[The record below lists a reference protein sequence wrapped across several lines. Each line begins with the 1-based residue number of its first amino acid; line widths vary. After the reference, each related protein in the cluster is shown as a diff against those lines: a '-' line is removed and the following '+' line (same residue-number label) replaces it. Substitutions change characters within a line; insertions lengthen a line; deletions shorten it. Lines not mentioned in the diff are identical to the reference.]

1 MKKRVLSMLMA
12 LTLCLT
18 TLPTAAL
25 AEELGPVDGTSTVE
39 TAGADAEAGA
49 KAEAEAAAK
58 AEAEAKAKAEAEAKA
73 KAEAE
78 AKAKADAEAAAAVQ
92 AQIDAL
98 PDADELP
105 AMDDDEVLAAYM
117 AIQEAYDAYDALTAE
132 QQAQITGAER
142 FEDLF
147 NWFNGQIA
155 LLDGDVTIY
164 PDDVNANGDIIPY
177 IDFSRTGPLLTG
189 TETTLSGQY
198 YVVQGTVTIDRD
210 LTVDG
215 SQDGGLV
222 LCQGA
227 KLTINGALIHTGGK
241 QFYIYGQSNNGA
253 DTGEL
258 IINNSNGDGAAIR
271 TASTYDARLG
281 INSGKVTVISGISK
295 ELIGD
300 HITLYST
307 KSIHEGIL
315 DGDAKLPSEW
325 GKSSISGGELV
336 IEYCGHDHA
345 AYTPSGSTQH
355 IKSCAQC
362 GFNTGSS
369 PKIADCGSDGYD
381 RYVSVDDTNH
391 RQKCPCGNTFGNLIP
406 HDTGYLLSKN
416 NQMHIAGCA
425 ICGYQSGSEEQHVW
439 DNIKTGECVKCGF
452 MPVAAGD
459 YDYIFESVQDAL
471 DAFANGDTISAE
483 LHSAKSG
490 NTEIRD
496 AIVFDYPGKTLTLNM
511 NGYTLENEGAP
522 VITVEA
528 GTLKITGAATISQ
541 PATSQ
546 ELVAPAIEVTGGELI
561 FEDTLNVTGSAQNLS
576 AAPAILVKGGTVK
589 FEKDVTATAVENA
602 GSSTLLNP
610 AIAPAVKV
618 TGGKLIF
625 NGKLTATGGLGGV
638 PENTRPCEPAVYA
651 EGGELEFNGDL
662 DLNGGLTITGSA
674 ELTKG
679 LTQGAFKVDYGSQT
693 VNGKQLSVKGS
704 SVYAKVSALLA
715 ENHVCVKTESLV
727 EGKDKEYVNTGANIC
742 SFDVTIEEHTHKWTP
757 AGSSHDCVCGASDG
771 HKEWENGKCGVC
783 GYACLHESVNNDGT
797 CFTCGEKMT
806 VEIVAEDGTTT
817 YGTDFKAAMNA
828 AVDGTTVTLL
838 ADVSI
843 SGRTGISGDDTTV
856 TLDLNGHK
864 ITSGYLDVG
873 DKDTN
878 GTYTTCTLKIIGKGS
893 YEPPMYGGIII
904 VNMKA
909 TLDLSEWEGGTISSI
924 NISDSSDYEAATRE
938 AAVIVGPKAGTIGKL
953 AFGNNQLGELKKT
966 KLSGGSFNEIW
977 VADFGPVKL
986 GELLADGYAYQNA
999 DGSYVEYG
1007 TKLQGAS
1014 IFNVKV
1020 VKCPHAKI
1028 NEDGHCAYCN
1038 ATDFVAQ
1045 VTAADG
1051 SSSAYTDIAAA
1062 IAAADGGTVKLLA
1075 NASEITIGSPLK
1087 LDLNGKTA
1095 AKLTVTGDVTLAS
1108 LLPEGYAFK
1117 SGSTWITDLTG
1128 TELTNVSMAKIPIK
1142 SMEYPTEMSMT
1153 YGGAGTL
1160 LVNVK
1165 KESGTGAVRFQWYK
1179 VEDGKATEVG
1189 SATAKNQF
1197 DLSALKLSAGN
1208 HTFRFSATCDGYK
1221 KMSQDIVVTVQ
1232 KANIGS
1238 NRIMPPTAQENLTY
1252 TGQPQAL
1259 ITAGSVTSG
1268 GTMQYSLTEN
1278 GTYSQDSPTGTD
1290 AGAYTVWYRVIGDE
1304 NHNDTTPASVAVRIG
1319 QKPLT
1324 ITGVTAASKPY
1335 DGTTNADISS
1345 VTFDNVTLNRGTDYT
1360 VTANFDDAGVD
1371 SGKNITAT
1379 VTLMG
1384 QTAKNYVLEQ
1394 SSFPTT
1400 GSITKADAPDFTKE
1414 TTLVI
1419 VNGHEK
1425 TYTVT
1430 LPAMPTLETPKAYG
1444 ALTYEIGEIKLND
1457 GYYTSG
1463 AKVENG
1469 ELTLPIQKN
1478 DVKTTGSVG
1487 TATVVIKSTNY
1498 EDITLTVNVSA
1509 KNKLS
1514 PVLAGTLTLTPIKIT
1529 YGEPLSKIK
1538 ITGTMKA
1545 GDTVIEGTFS
1555 WQLPGNTILDASTSG
1570 HTVEWT
1576 FTPKDGNTYT
1586 EVTGTA
1592 TVQVDKATQYGKVS
1606 MAGYTYGK
1614 TPSTPTLTDQTGD
1627 LNARVTYSYAAADS
1641 GSVQTWDI
1649 QNPPALNA
1657 GTYRMYASI
1666 GDTDNYYGCEAV
1678 YCEFVVAKAT
1688 PTYTAPTGLTAK
1700 YGQTLADVTL
1710 TDGWSWMDSSESVGG
1725 ASTAAKTFQAKFTPT
1740 DAVNYNMVENI
1751 GLEVMVN
1758 KADSGNLKTVELEQ
1772 KYTDASDH
1780 TYTPD
1785 WAGLPAGQDWT
1796 FSSEASIVLSK
1807 QDFAADGSLLTYAI
1821 SGGKAGDKITI
1832 TLKASCDNYED
1843 FTITLTITLTEKD
1856 NQQALRITGGTTVVY
1871 GQTLQLGTS
1880 GGSGSGAVTYTVTSG
1895 TGEATI
1901 DSNGVLTPVRIGS
1914 VTVTATK
1921 AGDSEYNAVTSSPV
1935 EITIT
1940 RATPTGEPAYTKI
1953 TASGKTLADA
1963 ALGIGTITP
1972 AGGTIAWD
1980 DPTTTEVVANK
1991 SYGWTYTPSDTNYT
2005 TLTGSIQLWH
2015 KSTSSGGGSYYA
2027 PTVPDM
2033 PMLYRGC
2040 TGDAV
2045 KTLQDKLNTLGYNS
2059 GNVDGIFGAKTYAAV
2074 TAFQKANNLG
2084 VDGIVGKL
2092 TWAKLYGVSPAMPVE
2107 TTVVG
2112 RPMVSYGS
2120 RGDAVR
2126 KLQELLN
2133 ALGYDCGSVDGIFGS
2148 KTKAAVLAFQKANGL
2163 AADGIVGPLTWGK
2176 LV

>member
-1 MKKRVLSMLMA
+1 MKKRLLSAFMA
-12 LTLCLT
+12 LALCLT
-18 TLPTAAL
+18 LLPTAAL
-25 AEELGPVDGTSTVE
+25 AEETGPVDGTSTVE
-39 TAGADAEAGA
+39 TAGADAEAAA

-98 PDADELP
+98 PAVGTLRGMNDGALD
-105 AMDDDEVLAAYM
+105 AAYM
-117 AIQEAYDAYDALTAE
+117 DTQAAYDAYEALTAE

-177 IDFSRTGPLLTG
+177 TDFSRTGPLLTG
-189 TETTLSGQY
+189 TETTLSGKY
-198 YVVQGTVTIDRD
+198 YIVQGDITISGD

-215 SQDGGLV
+215 SKEGGLV

-227 KLTINGALIHTGGK
+227 TLTVEGALIHSGGNG
-241 QFYIYGQSNNGA
+241 FYIYGQSNGGA
-253 DTGEL
+253 AAGEL
-258 IINNSNGDGAAIR
+258 IINNSSGGGAAIQS
-271 TASTYDARLG
+271 TSASAPRLG
-281 INSGKVTVISGISK
+281 ISSGKVTINGGSSK
-295 ELIGD
+295 KLVDNVE
-300 HITLYST
+300 LYST
-307 KSIHEGIL
+307 KPIHEGIL

-336 IEYCGHDHA
+336 IEYCRHDHPT
-345 AYTPSGSTQH
+345 YTPSGDTQH
-355 IKSCAQC
+355 IKSCTQC
-362 GFNTGSS
+362 GFNTGNTTL
-369 PKIADCGSDGYD
+369 KANCGNDGYE
-381 RYVSVDDTNH
+381 RTVSAGVEGH
-391 RQKCPCGNTFGNLIP
+391 RRECPCGNLFGDVIEHMIETVPTYSKQNHITGCRECDYTEGAP
-406 HDTGYLLSKN
+406 QDHD
-416 NQMHIAGCA
+416 
-425 ICGYQSGSEEQHVW
+425 W
-439 DNIKTGECVKCGF
+439 DRTTGECTGCGF
-452 MPVAAGD
+452 KP
-459 YDYIFESVQDAL
+459 IAL
-471 DAFANGDTISAE
+471 DKWECSYDSLQEAMNEASKIPDGPLVTLYSEASGKAIDDGFVFNYPDKTI
-483 LHSAKSG
+483 
-490 NTEIRD
+490 
-496 AIVFDYPGKTLTLNM
+496 TLNM

-528 GTLKITGAATISQ
+528 GTLKITGAATINQ
-541 PATSQ
+541 
-546 ELVAPAIEVTGGELI
+546 TGTFSDL
-561 FEDTLNVTGSAQNLS
+561 A
-576 AAPAILVKGGTVK
+576 
-589 FEKDVTATAVENA
+589 
-602 GSSTLLNP
+602 
-610 AIAPAVKV
+610 APAVKV
-618 TGGKLIF
+618 TGGTLIF
-625 NGKLTATGGLGGV
+625 DGKLTATGASGK
-638 PENTRPCEPAVYA
+638 PAVEVTNGTLRLK
-651 EGGELEFNGDL
+651 EGDV
-662 DLNGGLTITGSA
+662 LNGGVSVEGSTTYA
-674 ELTKG
+674 NVNALLGDG
-679 LTQGAFKVDYGSQT
+679 LAFAKEDEHSIIV
-693 VNGKQLSVKGS
+693 VKGNVKS
-704 SVYAKVSALLA
+704 ID
-715 ENHVCVKTESLV
+715 ENVVVKEHGHSFTLDSD
-727 EGKDKEYVNTGANIC
+727 GKYT
-742 SFDVTIEEHTHKWTP
+742 
-757 AGSSHDCVCGASDG
+757 CVCGYTCPHDKFENGVCKICGNGCAHTNVDENGLCRNCKTQMAVKITASD
-771 HKEWENGKCGVC
+771 N
-783 GYACLHESVNNDGT
+783 
-797 CFTCGEKMT
+797 T
-806 VEIVAEDGTTT
+806 VT
-817 YGTDFKAAMNA
+817 YGTDFKSAMRNA
-828 AVDGTTVTLL
+828 TNGTKITLL

-843 SGRTGISGDDTTV
+843 SRRTGISGDDTTV

-893 YEPPMYGGIII
+893 YEPPVYSGIIT

-953 AFGNNQLGELKKT
+953 AFGNNQLNELKKT

-986 GELLADGYAYQNA
+986 GELLAEGYAFQNR
-999 DGSYVEYG
+999 DGAYVKYE
-1007 TKLQGAS
+1007 TTLQGAS
-1014 IFNVKV
+1014 IYNVKV

-1075 NASEITIGSPLK
+1075 NAGEITIGSPLK

-1108 LLPEGYAFK
+1108 LLPEGCAFK

-1128 TELTNVSMAKIPIK
+1128 TELTNVSMAKLPIK
-1142 SMEYPTEMSMT
+1142 SMDYETEMSMT

-1189 SATAKNQF
+1189 SATATNQF

-1278 GTYSQDSPTGTD
+1278 GTYSQNSPVGTD
-1290 AGAYTVWYRVIGDE
+1290 AGTYTVWYRVIGDA
-1304 NHNDTTPASVAVRIG
+1304 NHNDTAPASVAVSIR

-1324 ITGVTAASKPY
+1324 ITEVTTASKTY
-1335 DGTTNADISS
+1335 DGTTNAGITS
-1345 VTFDNVTLNRGTDYT
+1345 VTFDNVTLTRDTDYT
-1360 VTANFDDAGVD
+1360 VTASFDDAGVG
-1371 SGKNITAT
+1371 SGKNVTAT

-1384 QTAKNYVLEQ
+1384 QTAKNYFLEQ
-1394 SSFPTT
+1394 SSFHTT
-1400 GSITKADAPDFTKE
+1400 GNITKAAAPDFTKA
-1414 TTLVI
+1414 TALVI

-1430 LPAMPTLETPKAYG
+1430 LPALPKLEAPREYG
-1444 ALTYEIGEIKLND
+1444 AVTYGAPTVNLSS
-1457 GYYTSG
+1457 GYYTEG
-1463 AKVENG
+1463 ARVEDG
-1469 ELTLPIQKN
+1469 KLILPIQKN

-1545 GDTVIEGTFS
+1545 GDTVVEGTFS
-1555 WQLPGNTILDASTSG
+1555 WQLPGNAILDASTLG
-1570 HTVEWT
+1570 HDVGWK

-1592 TVQVDKATQYGKVS
+1592 TVQVGKATQYGKVS

-1614 TPSTPTLTDQTGD
+1614 TPSMPSLTEQTGD
-1627 LNARVTYSYAAADS
+1627 PNAQVTYYYS
-1641 GSVQTWDI
+1641 SVGNGNMQVWSIND
-1649 QNPPALNA
+1649 PPALNA

-1666 GDTDNYYGCEAV
+1666 GDTDNYYGFEAV

-1688 PTYTAPTGLTAK
+1688 PTYTAPTGLTAI

-1710 TDGWSWMDSSESVGG
+1710 PDGWSWMNSSESVGN
-1725 ASTAAKTFQAKFTPT
+1725 ASTAAKKFKAKFTPT
-1740 DAVNYNMVENI
+1740 DTDNYNMVENI
-1751 GLEVMVN
+1751 ELEVMVN
-1758 KADSGNLKTVELEQ
+1758 KADGGNLKAVELEQ

-1796 FSSEASIVLSK
+1796 FSSEASIVLPK
-1807 QDFAADGSLLTYAI
+1807 QDFAADGNLLTYAI
-1821 SGGKAGDKITI
+1821 SGGKAGDKITLI
-1832 TLKASCDNYED
+1832 LKASCDNYED
-1843 FTITLTITLTEKD
+1843 FTITLNVTLTEKD

-1880 GGSGSGAVTYTVTSG
+1880 GGTGSGAVTYTVTNG

-1991 SYGWTYTPSDTNYT
+1991 SYGWTYTPTDTNYT
-2005 TLTGSIQLWH
+2005 TRTGTIKLWS
-2015 KSTSSGGGSYYA
+2015 KSSGGGSGRTA
-2027 PTVPDM
+2027 AVVAPDM

-2045 KTLQDKLNTLGYNS
+2045 KTLQETLNAKGFDS

-2126 KLQELLN
+2126 KLQEMLN
-2133 ALGYDCGSVDGIFGS
+2133 ATGYTCGNVDGIFGS
-2148 KTKAAVLAFQKANGL
+2148 KTYAAVLAFQKANGL
-2163 AADGIVGPLTWGK
+2163 AADGIAGPLTWGK

>member
-1 MKKRVLSMLMA
+1 MKKRVLSLFMA
-12 LTLCLT
+12 LMLCLT
-18 TLPTAAL
+18 LLPTAAF
-25 AEELGPVDGTSTVE
+25 AEG
-39 TAGADAEAGA
+39 
-49 KAEAEAAAK
+49 
-58 AEAEAKAKAEAEAKA
+58 
-73 KAEAE
+73 
-78 AKAKADAEAAAAVQ
+78 
-92 AQIDAL
+92 
-98 PDADELP
+98 
-105 AMDDDEVLAAYM
+105 
-117 AIQEAYDAYDALTAE
+117 
-132 QQAQITGAER
+132 
-142 FEDLF
+142 EDVS
-147 NWFNGQIA
+147 I
-155 LLDGDVTIY
+155 
-164 PDDVNANGDIIPY
+164 
-177 IDFSRTGPLLTG
+177 
-189 TETTLSGQY
+189 SGG
-198 YVVQGTVTIDRD
+198 VI
-210 LTVDG
+210 
-215 SQDGGLV
+215 GG
-222 LCQGA
+222 GE
-227 KLTINGALIHTGGK
+227 TGGEGGGIYVAPGSPTEGGGGT
-241 QFYIYGQSNNGA
+241 YIPGA
-253 DTGEL
+253 DT
-258 IINNSNGDGAAIR
+258 R
-271 TASTYDARLG
+271 TEIWCVSKPDSIGRTYDGTTDGSTIPLG
-281 INSGKVTVISGISK
+281 MTFTDGTNTYTFTEGTDFTAKKTFDSADAGSRTVTVEI

-300 HITLYST
+300 AAAKYKLKAGEETFTIGGNIDKAYPDLTVTLSRTTCTVGEKILPLLSINGVQENAAVTYYYAPLDSGYLEFEGSEAVPAINENIAISDPGTYYVYAKTAET
-307 KSIHEGIL
+307 KNYEENRSATVALTVNEAVVEAASVTKEDGTDGGTYESL
-315 DGDAKLPSEW
+315 PAALNAAQDGDTVKL
-325 GKSSISGGELV
+325 L
-336 IEYCGHDHA
+336 
-345 AYTPSGSTQH
+345 
-355 IKSCAQC
+355 
-362 GFNTGSS
+362 
-369 PKIADCGSDGYD
+369 
-381 RYVSVDDTNH
+381 TNH
-391 RQKCPCGNTFGNLIP
+391 VT
-406 HDTGYLLSKN
+406 D
-416 NQMHIAGCA
+416 A
-425 ICGYQSGSEEQHVW
+425 
-439 DNIKTGECVKCGF
+439 
-452 MPVAAGD
+452 
-459 YDYIFESVQDAL
+459 DAL
-471 DAFANGDTISAE
+471 NALGEDFTFEQYAS
-483 LHSAKSG
+483 
-490 NTEIRD
+490 
-496 AIVFDYPGKTLTLNM
+496 IVPVVTKTLTLDLNHKTVDYLEVGFTETNEETQKKETLATGNLTVTGEAAYGRISNLM
-511 NGYTLENEGAP
+511 FMAGALDIRGGEIGGSGCAGLLCDANSGSVTVSNGTVYGLTVSEGAS
-522 VITVEA
+522 V
-528 GTLKITGAATISQ
+528 
-541 PATSQ
+541 
-546 ELVAPAIEVTGGELI
+546 
-561 FEDTLNVTGSAQNLS
+561 
-576 AAPAILVKGGTVK
+576 
-589 FEKDVTATAVENA
+589 
-602 GSSTLLNP
+602 
-610 AIAPAVKV
+610 
-618 TGGKLIF
+618 
-625 NGKLTATGGLGGV
+625 
-638 PENTRPCEPAVYA
+638 
-651 EGGELEFNGDL
+651 
-662 DLNGGLTITGSA
+662 
-674 ELTKG
+674 
-679 LTQGAFKVDYGSQT
+679 T
-693 VNGKQLSVKGS
+693 VNGGSNHAGEWVVASGATLSITGGTFKDVQFVNSGTIAITGGS
-704 SVYAKVSALLA
+704 FEKIAVSGASAVSLSALLA
-715 ENHVCVKTESLV
+715 NGYAFYSTSGAYQSAEGTELSSV
-727 EGKDKEYVNTGANIC
+727 RVQK
-742 SFDVTIEEHTHKWTP
+742 HTHAIGEDGKCTE
-757 AGSSHDCVCGASDG
+757 CGAAFG
-771 HKEWENGKCGVC
+771 
-783 GYACLHESVNNDGT
+783 ASVTAQGSVSYYDTIDDAFAAAQTND
-797 CFTCGEKMT
+797 
-806 VEIVAEDGTTT
+806 
-817 YGTDFKAAMNA
+817 
-828 AVDGTTVTLL
+828 TVTLL
-838 ADVSI
+838 ANITNRDGSGIFVS
-843 SGRTGISGDDTTV
+843 GGPY
-856 TLDLNGHK
+856 TLDLNGHR
-864 ITSGYLDVG
+864 IDAGIDLVVG
-873 DKDTN
+873 DMDDSEVLLRGELTVKDSSTDNAGYVQYLKLWN
-878 GTYTTCTLKIIGKGS
+878 GDLTVESGSFHWIIESTPDSVGT
-893 YEPPMYGGIII
+893 ITI
-904 VNMKA
+904 
-909 TLDLSEWEGGTISSI
+909 TGGTAETVTHCSP
-924 NISDSSDYEAATRE
+924 NVTFR
-938 AAVIVGPKAGTIGKL
+938 
-953 AFGNNQLGELKKT
+953 
-966 KLSGGSFNEIW
+966 LSGGTFDRISISSTCGKNVFPS
-977 VADFGPVKL
+977 D
-986 GELLADGYAYQNA
+986 LLADGYAYANKNSGAIQNGEGYSDVSDVTVVKHDHTWNDGVCACGVSCAHSEMNNEGKCSVCGKLLAVASVKTSGGTVTCYRDIHAAFGGAESSSGSTLTLLQDVALPSYDEDTDKDSIYICPDSGDYHFTVDWNGHTLSGNTWRSLLTFSDSISVTLKDSSGSNTGGVCNNGMGAAVYLRIGGSNSVEITGGTYSPKVTTGERCYGTVRISGGVFNNPEDSGQTTALYVYGGGKLAALLA
-999 DGSYVEYG
+999 DGVTLACDKDGNSLLDVYSNSLTGRGTFYVVAHTHTIDESTNKCACGYTCSHTAVDENG
-1007 TKLQGAS
+1007 NCTVCKKPMAAMVTKGGES
-1014 IFNVKV
+1014 R
-1020 VKCPHAKI
+1020 
-1028 NEDGHCAYCN
+1028 AY
-1038 ATDFVAQ
+1038 
-1045 VTAADG
+1045 AALNDAL
-1051 SSSAYTDIAAA
+1051 S
-1062 IAAADGGTVKLLA
+1062 AAADGGTLKLLA
-1075 NASEITIGSPLK
+1075 NAGEITISSPLK

-1108 LLPEGYAFK
+1108 LLPEGCAFK

-1290 AGAYTVWYRVIGDE
+1290 AGAYTVWYRVIGDA
-1304 NHNDTTPASVAVRIG
+1304 NHNDTAPASVAVSIR

-1324 ITGVTAASKPY
+1324 ITEVTTASKTY
-1335 DGTTNADISS
+1335 DGTTNAGIPS
-1345 VTFDNVTLNRGTDYT
+1345 VTFDGVTLNRGTDYT
-1360 VTANFDDAGVD
+1360 VAASFDDASVGN
-1371 SGKNITAT
+1371 GKNVTAT

-1384 QTAKNYVLEQ
+1384 QAAKNYALEQ

-1400 GSITKADAPDFTKE
+1400 GSIIKAAAPDFTKE
-1414 TTLVI
+1414 TALTI

-1430 LPAMPTLETPKAYG
+1430 LPALPTLETPKAYG

-1509 KNKLS
+1509 KNRITPTGTPTLS
-1514 PVLAGTLTLTPIKIT
+1514 KNAIT
-1529 YGEPLSKIK
+1529 YGNALNTIALSGKLH
-1538 ITGTMKA
+1538 
-1545 GDTVIEGTFS
+1545 DNVNNVDVDGTFE
-1555 WQLPGNTILDASTSG
+1555 WVDGTHIPVVGNGTYAAEWIFEPTDTEKYLTVSG
-1570 HTVEWT
+1570 RSNITVE
-1576 FTPKDGNTYT
+1576 
-1586 EVTGTA
+1586 
-1592 TVQVDKATQYGKVS
+1592 KAQQYGKVS
-1606 MAGYTYGK
+1606 MAGYTYGQA
-1614 TPSTPTLTDQTGD
+1614 PSTPTLTDRTGD
-1627 LNARVTYSYAAADS
+1627 ANAQVTYSYAAAGN

-1666 GDTDNYYGCEAV
+1666 GDTDNYYGFEAV
-1678 YCEFVVAKAT
+1678 HCEFVVAKAT
-1688 PTYTAPTGLTAK
+1688 PTYTKPTDLTAK

-1710 TDGWSWMDSSESVGG
+1710 PDGWSWMDSSESVGG
-1725 ASTAAKTFQAKFTPT
+1725 ASTAAKTFQAKFTPKDT
-1740 DAVNYNMVENI
+1740 ENYNTVENI

-1758 KADSGNLKTVELEQ
+1758 KADGGSLKTVELEQ

-1796 FSSEASIVLSK
+1796 FSSEASIVLPK

-1821 SGGKAGDKITI
+1821 SGGKAGDKII
-1832 TLKASCDNYED
+1832 LILKASCDNYED

-1880 GGSGSGAVTYTVTSG
+1880 GGSGSGAVTYTVTNG

-1991 SYGWTYTPSDTNYT
+1991 SYGWTYTPTDTNYT

-2015 KSTSSGGGSYYA
+2015 KSTSSGGGSYYV

-2074 TAFQKANNLG
+2074 TAFQKTNSLG

-2092 TWAKLYGVSPAMPVE
+2092 TWAKLYDATPVNVTPV
-2107 TTVVG
+2107 TTQ
-2112 RPMVSYGS
+2112 PMLRTGS

-2133 ALGYDCGSVDGIFGS
+2133 AKGYTCGSVDGIFGS

>member
-1 MKKRVLSMLMA
+1 MKKRVLSLFMA
-12 LTLCLT
+12 LMLCLT
-18 TLPTAAL
+18 LLPTAAL
-25 AEELGPVDGTSTVE
+25 AEETEGTAQTPPAVE
-39 TAGADAEAGA
+39 KAADPANGEEQQENQPAAPKQENQSAEQ
-49 KAEAEAAAK
+49 EEQQEDSAAK
-58 AEAEAKAKAEAEAKA
+58 QAVAT
-73 KAEAE
+73 
-78 AKAKADAEAAAAVQ
+78 VQ
-92 AQIDAL
+92 AMIG
-98 PDADELP
+98 ELP
-105 AMDDDEVLAAYM
+105 SLGELKGMDSDTLNEAYM
-117 AIQEAYDAYDALTAE
+117 AVQSAYDAYEALTAE

-177 IDFSRTGPLLTG
+177 TDFSRTGPLLTG
-189 TETTLSGQY
+189 TETTLSGKY
-198 YVVQGTVTIDRD
+198 YIVQGDITISGD

-215 SQDGGLV
+215 SKEGGLV

-307 KSIHEGIL
+307 KPIHEGIL

-325 GKSSISGGELV
+325 GKSSISGGNLV
-336 IEYCGHDHA
+336 LEYCGHDHA

-369 PKIADCGSDGYD
+369 PKIADCGSDGYE
-381 RYVSVDDTNH
+381 RTVSAGVEGH
-391 RQKCPCGNTFGNLIP
+391 RRECPCGNLFGDVIEHMIETVPTYSKQNHITGCRECDYTEGAP
-406 HDTGYLLSKN
+406 QDHD
-416 NQMHIAGCA
+416 
-425 ICGYQSGSEEQHVW
+425 W
-439 DNIKTGECVKCGF
+439 DRTTGECTGCGF
-452 MPVAAGD
+452 KP
-459 YDYIFESVQDAL
+459 IAL
-471 DAFANGDTISAE
+471 DKWECSYDSLQEAMNEASKIPDGPLVTLYSEASGKAIDDGFVFNYPDKTI
-483 LHSAKSG
+483 
-490 NTEIRD
+490 
-496 AIVFDYPGKTLTLNM
+496 TLNM

-528 GTLKITGAATISQ
+528 GTLKITGAATINQ
-541 PATSQ
+541 
-546 ELVAPAIEVTGGELI
+546 TGTFSDL
-561 FEDTLNVTGSAQNLS
+561 A
-576 AAPAILVKGGTVK
+576 
-589 FEKDVTATAVENA
+589 
-602 GSSTLLNP
+602 
-610 AIAPAVKV
+610 APAVKV
-618 TGGKLIF
+618 TGGTLIF
-625 NGKLTATGGLGGV
+625 DGKLTATGASGK
-638 PENTRPCEPAVYA
+638 PAVEVTNGTLRLK
-651 EGGELEFNGDL
+651 EGDV
-662 DLNGGLTITGSA
+662 LNGGVSVEGSTTYA
-674 ELTKG
+674 NVNALLGDG
-679 LTQGAFKVDYGSQT
+679 LAFAKEDEHSIIV
-693 VNGKQLSVKGS
+693 VKGNVKS
-704 SVYAKVSALLA
+704 ID
-715 ENHVCVKTESLV
+715 ENVVVKEHGHSFTLDSD
-727 EGKDKEYVNTGANIC
+727 GKYT
-742 SFDVTIEEHTHKWTP
+742 
-757 AGSSHDCVCGASDG
+757 CVCGYTCPHDKFENGVCKICGNGCAHTNVDENGLCRNCKTQMAVKITASD
-771 HKEWENGKCGVC
+771 N
-783 GYACLHESVNNDGT
+783 
-797 CFTCGEKMT
+797 T
-806 VEIVAEDGTTT
+806 VT
-817 YGTDFKAAMNA
+817 YGTDFKSAMRNA
-828 AVDGTTVTLL
+828 TNGTKITLL

-843 SGRTGISGDDTTV
+843 VNRTGISGDDTTV

-878 GTYTTCTLKIIGKGS
+878 GTYTTCTLKIIGNGS
-893 YEPPMYGGIII
+893 YEPPMYGGIIA

-924 NISDSSDYEAATRE
+924 NISDNSNYEAATRE
-938 AAVIVGPKAGTIGKL
+938 AAVIVGPKAGTIGNL
-953 AFGNNQLGELKKT
+953 SFGNNQLDELKKT

-977 VADFGPVKL
+977 AAGFGQPVKL
-986 GELLADGYAYQNA
+986 GELLAEGYAYQYT
-999 DGSYVEYG
+999 DGGDRFVEY
-1007 TKLQGAS
+1007 TKTLQGAS
-1014 IFNVKV
+1014 IYNVKV

-1038 ATDFVAQ
+1038 ATGFVAQ

-1062 IAAADGGTVKLLA
+1062 IAAAGGGTVKLLA
-1075 NASEITIGSPLK
+1075 NASEITINSPLK

-1117 SGSTWITDLTG
+1117 SGSTWITDLNS

-1142 SMEYPTEMSMT
+1142 SMEYPTEMSMD
-1153 YGGAGTL
+1153 YGGTGTL
-1160 LVNVK
+1160 IVNVR
-1165 KESGTGAVRFQWYK
+1165 GTGAVRFQWYK

-1290 AGAYTVWYRVIGDE
+1290 AGAYTVWYRVIGDA
-1304 NHNDTTPASVAVRIG
+1304 NHKDTTPASVAVRIG

-1371 SGKNITAT
+1371 SGKNVTAT

-1384 QTAKNYVLEQ
+1384 QAAKNYALEQ

-1400 GSITKADAPDFTKE
+1400 GSIIKAAAPDFTKE
-1414 TTLVI
+1414 TALTI

-1430 LPAMPTLETPKAYG
+1430 LPALPTLETPKAYG

-1545 GDTVIEGTFS
+1545 GDTVVEGTFS

-1592 TVQVDKATQYGKVS
+1592 TVQVGKATQYGKVS
-1606 MAGYTYGK
+1606 MAGYTYGQ
-1614 TPSTPTLTDQTGD
+1614 TPSTPTLTNRTGD
-1627 LNARVTYSYAAADS
+1627 ANAQVTYRYSAAGS

-1700 YGQTLADVTL
+1700 YGQTLADVKL
-1710 TDGWSWMDSSESVGG
+1710 SNPEGNLDGTWSWMNSSESVGD
-1725 ASTAAKTFQAKFTPT
+1725 ASTVTKTFQAKFTPKDT
-1740 DAVNYNMVENI
+1740 ENYNTVENI
-1751 GLEVMVN
+1751 ELEVMVN
-1758 KADSGNLKTVELEQ
+1758 KADGRNLKTVELEQ

-1796 FSSEASIVLSK
+1796 FSSEASIVLPK

-1843 FTITLTITLTEKD
+1843 FTIALTITLTEKD
-1856 NQQALRITGGTTVVY
+1856 NQQALRITGGATVVY

-1880 GGSGSGAVTYTVTSG
+1880 GGSGAGAVTYAVTNG

-1901 DSNGVLTPVRIGS
+1901 DAATGKLTPVKVG
-1914 VTVTATK
+1914 TVKVKATK
-1921 AGDSEYNAVTSSPV
+1921 AADASFNEATSAEV

-1963 ALGIGTITP
+1963 GLGIGTITP

-1991 SYGWTYTPSDTNYT
+1991 SYGWTYTPADTNYDK
-2005 TLTGSIQLWH
+2005 LTGTIKLWS
-2015 KSTSSGGGSYYA
+2015 KSSGGGSGRTA
-2027 PTVPDM
+2027 AVVAPDM
-2033 PMLYRGC
+2033 PMLYRGY

-2045 KTLQDKLNTLGYNS
+2045 KTLQEKLNAKGFDS

-2074 TAFQKANNLG
+2074 TAFQKANGLG

-2092 TWAKLYGVSPAMPVE
+2092 TWAKLYDATPVNVTPV
-2107 TTVVG
+2107 TTQ
-2112 RPMVSYGS
+2112 PMLRTGS

-2126 KLQELLN
+2126 KLQEMLN
-2133 ALGYDCGSVDGIFGS
+2133 AKGYTCGNVDGIFGS
-2148 KTKAAVLAFQKANGL
+2148 KTYAAVLAFQKANGL
-2163 AADGIVGPLTWGK
+2163 GADGIVGPLTWGK

>member
-1 MKKRVLSMLMA
+1 MA
-12 LTLCLT
+12 LALCLT
-18 TLPTAAL
+18 LLPTAAL
-25 AEELGPVDGTSTVE
+25 AAEPGGTAQTPPAVEKAADPANGEEQQENQPAAPKQENQS
-39 TAGADAEAGA
+39 AEQ
-49 KAEAEAAAK
+49 EEQQEDSAAK
-58 AEAEAKAKAEAEAKA
+58 QAV
-73 KAEAE
+73 
-78 AKAKADAEAAAAVQ
+78 AAVQ
-92 AQIDAL
+92 AMIG
-98 PDADELP
+98 ELP
-105 AMDDDEVLAAYM
+105 SLGELKGMDSDTLNEAYM
-117 AIQEAYDAYDALTAE
+117 AVQSAYDAYETLSEE
-132 QQAQITGAER
+132 QQAQVTGADR
-142 FEDLF
+142 FEELF
-147 NWFNGQIA
+147 GWFNSQVAPLEDSGN
-155 LLDGDVTIY
+155 IY
-164 PDDVNANGDIIPY
+164 PDVVDADGGITAGTS
-177 IDFSRTGPLLTG
+177 FSRNGPIV
-189 TETTLSGQY
+189 EDSEDSTTFYDNQY
-198 YVVQGTVTIDRD
+198 YVVKESSNVTINGDLIIDSCINNGLILCKGATLTVT
-210 LTVDG
+210 
-215 SQDGGLV
+215 
-222 LCQGA
+222 
-227 KLTINGALIHTGGK
+227 GALIHKGGT
-241 QFYIYGQSNNGA
+241 FPIYGVSDSGQNAGRLVI
-253 DTGEL
+253 E
-258 IINNSNGDGAAIR
+258 NSLDSKGAAIR
-271 TASTYDARLG
+271 PAADATGTPTLHIDSGELEIHSGNSDKLVDGVKLSST
-281 INSGKVTVISGISK
+281 S
-295 ELIGD
+295 
-300 HITLYST
+300 HIHQGT
-307 KSIHEGIL
+307 L
-315 DGDAKLPSEW
+315 DGTAVSPEVW
-325 GKSSISGGELV
+325 GAVSLEGKTLTLA
-336 IEYCGHDHA
+336 YCDHDNA
-345 AYTPSGSTQH
+345 TYVPANQTQH
-355 IKSCAQC
+355 TKHCPDC
-362 GFNTGSS
+362 GFVGT
-369 PKIADCGSDGYD
+369 AVACGNDGYE
-381 RYVSVDDTNH
+381 RTVSAGVEGH
-391 RQKCPCGNTFGNLIP
+391 RKECPCGNLFGDVIEHMIETVPTYSKQNHITGCRECDYTEGVP
-406 HDTGYLLSKN
+406 QDHD
-416 NQMHIAGCA
+416 
-425 ICGYQSGSEEQHVW
+425 W
-439 DNIKTGECVKCGF
+439 DRTTGECTGCGF
-452 MPVAAGD
+452 KP
-459 YDYIFESVQDAL
+459 IAL
-471 DAFANGDTISAE
+471 DKWECSYDSLQEAMNEASKIPDGPLVTLYSEASGKAIDDGFVFNYPDKTI
-483 LHSAKSG
+483 
-490 NTEIRD
+490 
-496 AIVFDYPGKTLTLNM
+496 TLNM

-528 GTLKITGAATISQ
+528 GTLKITGAATINQ
-541 PATSQ
+541 
-546 ELVAPAIEVTGGELI
+546 TGTFSDL
-561 FEDTLNVTGSAQNLS
+561 A
-576 AAPAILVKGGTVK
+576 
-589 FEKDVTATAVENA
+589 
-602 GSSTLLNP
+602 
-610 AIAPAVKV
+610 APAVKV

-625 NGKLTATGGLGGV
+625 EGNLTATGASGK
-638 PENTRPCEPAVYA
+638 PAV
-651 EGGELEFNGDL
+651 EVTNGTLRLKAGDV
-662 DLNGGLTITGSA
+662 LNGGVSVAGSTTYA
-674 ELTKG
+674 NVNALLGENL
-679 LTQGAFKVDYGSQT
+679 AFAKMGEISAI
-693 VNGKQLSVKGS
+693 VKGDVKS
-704 SVYAKVSALLA
+704 IS
-715 ENHVCVKTESLV
+715 EN
-727 EGKDKEYVNTGANIC
+727 
-742 SFDVTIEEHTHKWTP
+742 VTVVAHTHDFKR
-757 AGSSHDCVCGASDG
+757 GSDVKYVCACGYVCPHNDFKDGKCTICGNGCAHTNVDENGLCQNCQTQMAVKITASD
-771 HKEWENGKCGVC
+771 
-783 GYACLHESVNNDGT
+783 S
-797 CFTCGEKMT
+797 T
-806 VEIVAEDGTTT
+806 VT
-817 YGTDFKAAMNA
+817 YSTDFKAAMKA
-828 AVDGTTVTLL
+828 AENGTTVTLL
-838 ADVSI
+838 ADIEWGVAPKD
-843 SGRTGISGDDTTV
+843 RAAISGDGKIV
-856 TLDLNGHK
+856 TLNLNGHT
-864 ITSGYLDVG
+864 ITGGWFDIGSYESP
-873 DKDTN
+873 TS
-878 GTYTTCTLKIIGKGS
+878 CTLKIIGEGS
-893 YEPPMYGGIII
+893 HESLWGTGGYSG
-904 VNMKA
+904 VSPKA
-909 TLDLSEWEGGTISSI
+909 TLDLSEWEGGTICEIS
-924 NISDSSDYEAATRE
+924 ISDNSTYDAETRE
-938 AAVIVGPKAGTIGKL
+938 PAVIVGPKAGTIGKL
-953 AFGNNQLGELKKT
+953 SFGNNQLGELKKT

-977 VADFGPVKL
+977 VAGFGPVKL

-1075 NASEITIGSPLK
+1075 NAGEITIGSPLK

-1238 NRIMPPTAQENLTY
+1238 NHIMPPTAQENLTY

-1304 NHNDTTPASVAVRIG
+1304 NHNDTAPASVVVSIG
-1319 QKPLT
+1319 KKPLT
-1324 ITGVTAASKPY
+1324 ITGVTAVSKPY
-1335 DGTTNADISS
+1335 DGTTNAGIPS
-1345 VTFDNVTLNRGTDYT
+1345 VTFDGVTMNRGTDYT

-1371 SGKNITAT
+1371 SGKNVTAT

-1384 QTAKNYVLEQ
+1384 QAAKNYALEQ

-1400 GSITKADAPDFTKE
+1400 GSIIKAAAPDFTKE
-1414 TTLVI
+1414 TALTI

-1430 LPAMPTLETPKAYG
+1430 LPALPTLETPKAYG

-1478 DVKTTGSVG
+1478 DVETTGSVG
-1487 TATVVIKSTNY
+1487 TVTVVIKSANY

-1545 GDTVIEGTFS
+1545 GDTAVEGTFS

-1606 MAGYTYGK
+1606 MAGYTYGQA
-1614 TPSTPTLTDQTGD
+1614 PSTPTLTNRTGD
-1627 LNARVTYSYAAADS
+1627 PNAQVTYGYAVADS

-1649 QNPPALNA
+1649 QNPPTLNA

-1710 TDGWSWMDSSESVGG
+1710 PDGWSWMDSSESVGG

-1751 GLEVMVN
+1751 GLGVMVN
-1758 KADSGNLKTVELEQ
+1758 KADGRNLKTVELEQ

-1796 FSSEASIVLSK
+1796 FSSEASIVLPK

-1843 FTITLTITLTEKD
+1843 FAITLNVTLTEKD

-1880 GGSGSGAVTYTVTSG
+1880 GGSGSGAVTYTVTNG

-1901 DSNGVLTPVRIGS
+1901 DSNSVLTPVRIGS

-1991 SYGWTYTPSDTNYT
+1991 SYGWTYTPTDTNYT

-2015 KSTSSGGGSYYA
+2015 KSTSSGGGSYYV

-2074 TAFQKANNLG
+2074 TAFQKTNSLG

-2092 TWAKLYGVSPAMPVE
+2092 TWAKLYDATPVNVTPV
-2107 TTVVG
+2107 TTQ
-2112 RPMVSYGS
+2112 PMLRTGS

-2126 KLQELLN
+2126 KLQEMLN
-2133 ALGYDCGSVDGIFGS
+2133 VKGYTCGNVDGIFGS
-2148 KTKAAVLAFQKANGL
+2148 KTYAAVLAFQKANGL